1 MKQTPD
7 DIYQKVKQLG
17 LDVKEQLKRQGIIVP
32 SKTPDG
38 SIRVGY
44 YTIKKNKTGFY
55 SILNYSN
62 EEVVEF
68 INLPQTAAILA
79 NRLALGKYM
88 DDELL
93 DADRRYGHALFEE
106 ELHLTLAERNLKANN
121 VDRADVMF
129 TKFKIA
135 KHRKEQHRRT
145 IVIGFDK
152 LMRFS

>member
-7 DIYQKVKQLG
+7 DIYKKVKQLG

-32 SKTPDG
+32 AKTPDG

-55 SILNYSN
+55 SILNYRN
-62 EEVVEF
+62 EAVVEL

-79 NRLALGKYM
+79 NRLALGKYL
-88 DDELL
+88 DDNLL
-93 DADRRYGHALFEE
+93 YTDRSYGHALFDE
-106 ELHLTLAERNLKANN
+106 ELHLTLAERNLKSNN
-121 VDRADVMF
+121 LDRADVMF

-135 KHRKEQHRRT
+135 KHRKEQYKKT
-145 IVIGFDK
+145 IFNGFDK

>member
-7 DIYQKVKQLG
+7 DIYKKVKQLG
-17 LDVKEQLKRQGIIVP
+17 LDVKEQLRRQGIIVP
-32 SKTPDG
+32 TKTPDG

-62 EEVVEF
+62 ESVVEF
-68 INLPQTAAILA
+68 INLPQTAAMLA
-79 NRLALGKYM
+79 NRLALGKYL
-88 DDELL
+88 DSELL

-106 ELHLTLAERNLKANN
+106 ELHLTLAERNLKSNN

-135 KHRKEQHRRT
+135 KHRKEQHRKT
-145 IVIGFDK
+145 IFSGFDK

>member
-7 DIYQKVKQLG
+7 DIYKKVKQLG
-17 LDVKEQLKRQGIIVP
+17 IDVKEQLKRQGIIVP
-32 SKTPDG
+32 AKTPDG

-44 YTIKKNKTGFY
+44 YTIKRNKTGFY

-62 EEVVEF
+62 EAVVEF
-68 INLPQTAAILA
+68 INLPQTAAMLA
-79 NRLALGKYM
+79 NRLALGKYL

-106 ELHLTLAERNLKANN
+106 ELHLTLAERNLKLNN
-121 VDRADVMF
+121 LDRADVMF
-129 TKFKIA
+129 TKFNIA
-135 KHRKEQHRRT
+135 KHRKEQYKKT
-145 IVIGFDK
+145 IFYGFDK

>member
-7 DIYQKVKQLG
+7 DIYKKVKQLG

-32 SKTPDG
+32 TKTPDG

-62 EEVVEF
+62 ESVVEF
-68 INLPQTAAILA
+68 INLPQTAAMLA
-79 NRLALGKYM
+79 NRLALGKYL
-88 DDELL
+88 DSELL

-106 ELHLTLAERNLKANN
+106 ELHLTLAERNLKSNN

-129 TKFKIA
+129 TKFKIS
-135 KHRKEQHRRT
+135 KHRKEQHRKT
-145 IVIGFDK
+145 IFNGFDK

>member
-7 DIYQKVKQLG
+7 DIYKKVKQLG

-32 SKTPDG
+32 TKTPDG

-62 EEVVEF
+62 EAVVEF
-68 INLPQTAAILA
+68 INLPQTAAMLA
-79 NRLALGKYM
+79 NRLALGKYL
-88 DDELL
+88 DNELL

-106 ELHLTLAERNLKANN
+106 ELHLTLAERNLKSNN
-121 VDRADVMF
+121 VDRADVLF

-135 KHRKEQHRRT
+135 KHRKEQHRKT
-145 IVIGFDK
+145 IIIGFDK

>member
-7 DIYQKVKQLG
+7 DIYKKVKQLG

-32 SKTPDG
+32 TKTLDG

-44 YTIKKNKTGFY
+44 YTIKRNKTGFY

-62 EEVVEF
+62 ESVVEF
-68 INLPQTAAILA
+68 INLPQTAAMLA
-79 NRLALGKYM
+79 NRLALGKYL
-88 DDELL
+88 DNELL

-106 ELHLTLAERNLKANN
+106 ELHLTLAERNLKSNN
-121 VDRADVMF
+121 VDRADVLF

-135 KHRKEQHRRT
+135 KHRKEQHRKT
-145 IVIGFDK
+145 IIIGFDK

>member
-7 DIYQKVKQLG
+7 DIYKKVKQLG

-32 SKTPDG
+32 TKTPDG

-44 YTIKKNKTGFY
+44 YTIKRNKTGFY

-62 EEVVEF
+62 EAVVEF
-68 INLPQTAAILA
+68 INLPQTAAMLA
-79 NRLALGKYM
+79 NRLALGKYL

-106 ELHLTLAERNLKANN
+106 ELHLTLAERNLKSNN
-121 VDRADVMF
+121 VDRADVLF

-135 KHRKEQHRRT
+135 KHRKEQHRKT

>member
-32 SKTPDG
+32 TKTPDG

-62 EEVVEF
+62 ESVVEF
-68 INLPQTAAILA
+68 INLL
-79 NRLALGKYM
+79 M
-88 DDELL
+88 
-93 DADRRYGHALFEE
+93 
-106 ELHLTLAERNLKANN
+106 LTKN
-121 VDRADVMF
+121 
-129 TKFKIA
+129 FKIKA
-135 KHRKEQHRRT
+135 ISGNVK
-145 IVIGFDK
+145 F
-152 LMRFS
+152 

>member
-7 DIYQKVKQLG
+7 DIYQKVKHLG
-17 LDVKEQLKRQGIIVP
+17 LDVKEHLKRQGIIVP
-32 SKTPDG
+32 TKTPDG

-62 EEVVEF
+62 EAVVEF
-68 INLPQTAAILA
+68 INLPQTAAMLA
-79 NRLALGKYM
+79 NRLALGKYL
-88 DDELL
+88 DSELL

-106 ELHLTLAERNLKANN
+106 ELHLTLAERNLKSNN

-129 TKFKIA
+129 TKFKIS
-135 KHRKEQHRRT
+135 KHRKEQHRKT
-145 IVIGFDK
+145 IFNGFDK

>member
-17 LDVKEQLKRQGIIVP
+17 LDVKEQLKRQGIIIP
-32 SKTPDG
+32 TKTPDG

-44 YTIKKNKTGFY
+44 YTIKRNKTGFY
-55 SILNYSN
+55 SILDYSN
-62 EEVVEF
+62 EAVVEF
-68 INLPQTAAILA
+68 INLPQTAAMLA
-79 NRLALGKYM
+79 NRLALGKYL

-135 KHRKEQHRRT
+135 KHRKEQHRKT

>member
-7 DIYQKVKQLG
+7 DIYKKVKQLG
-17 LDVKEQLKRQGIIVP
+17 LDVKEQLRRQGIIVP
-32 SKTPDG
+32 TKTPDG

-62 EEVVEF
+62 ESVVEF
-68 INLPQTAAILA
+68 INLPQTAAMLA
-79 NRLALGKYM
+79 NRLALGKYL
-88 DDELL
+88 DSELL

-106 ELHLTLAERNLKANN
+106 ELHLTLAERNLKSNN
-121 VDRADVMF
+121 VDRADVLF

-135 KHRKEQHRRT
+135 KHRKEQHRKT
-145 IVIGFDK
+145 IFNGFDK
-152 LMRFS
+152 LMRFR

>member
-7 DIYQKVKQLG
+7 DIYKKVKQLG

-32 SKTPDG
+32 TKTPDG

-44 YTIKKNKTGFY
+44 YTIKRNKTGFY

-62 EEVVEF
+62 ESVVEF
-68 INLPQTAAILA
+68 INLPQTAAMLA
-79 NRLALGKYM
+79 NRLALGKYL
-88 DDELL
+88 DNELL

-106 ELHLTLAERNLKANN
+106 ELHLTLAERNLKSNN
-121 VDRADVMF
+121 VDRADVLF

-135 KHRKEQHRRT
+135 KHRKEQHRKT
-145 IVIGFDK
+145 IIIGFDK

>member
-17 LDVKEQLKRQGIIVP
+17 LDVKEQLKRQGIIIP
-32 SKTPDG
+32 TKTPDG

-44 YTIKKNKTGFY
+44 YTIKRNKTGFY
-55 SILNYSN
+55 SILDYSN
-62 EEVVEF
+62 EAVVEF
-68 INLPQTAAILA
+68 INLPQTAALLA
-79 NRLALGKYM
+79 NRLALGKYL

-106 ELHLTLAERNLKANN
+106 ELHLTLAERNLKTNN
-121 VDRADVMF
+121 VDRADVLF

-135 KHRKEQHRRT
+135 KHRKEQHRKT
-145 IVIGFDK
+145 IFYGFDK
-152 LMRFS
+152 LMRFR

>member
-7 DIYQKVKQLG
+7 DIYKKVKQLG

-32 SKTPDG
+32 TKTPDG
-38 SIRVGY
+38 LIRVGY
-44 YTIKKNKTGFY
+44 YTIKRNKTGFY
-55 SILNYSN
+55 SILNYSS
-62 EEVVEF
+62 ETVVEF

-79 NRLALGKYM
+79 NRLALGKYL

-106 ELHLTLAERNLKANN
+106 ELHLTLAERNLKSNN

-129 TKFKIA
+129 TKFNIA
-135 KHRKEQHRRT
+135 KHRKEQHRKT
-145 IVIGFDK
+145 IFNGFDK
-152 LMRFS
+152 LMRFR

>member
-7 DIYQKVKQLG
+7 DIYKKVQQLS
-17 LDVKEQLKRQGIIVP
+17 LAVKEQLKRQGIIVP
-32 SKTPDG
+32 TKTPDG
-38 SIRVGY
+38 LIRVGY

-62 EEVVEF
+62 ESVVEF
-68 INLPQTAAILA
+68 INLPQTAAMLA
-79 NRLALGKYM
+79 NRLALGKYL

-106 ELHLTLAERNLKANN
+106 ELHLTLAERNLKSNN
-121 VDRADVMF
+121 VDRADILF

-135 KHRKEQHRRT
+135 KHRKEQHRKT

>member
-7 DIYQKVKQLG
+7 DIYKKVKQLG
-17 LDVKEQLKRQGIIVP
+17 IDVKEKLKRQGIIVP
-32 SKTPDG
+32 TKTPDG

-44 YTIKKNKTGFY
+44 YIIKRNKTGFY
-55 SILNYSN
+55 SILNYRN
-62 EEVVEF
+62 EAVVDL

-79 NRLALGKYM
+79 NKLALGKYI

-106 ELHLTLAERNLKANN
+106 ELHLTLAERNLKLNN
-121 VDRADVMF
+121 LDRADVMF
-129 TKFKIA
+129 TKFNIA
-135 KHRKEQHRRT
+135 KHRKNQYKRT
-145 IVIGFDK
+145 IFNGFDK

>member
-7 DIYQKVKQLG
+7 DIYKKVKQLG
-17 LDVKEQLKRQGIIVP
+17 LDVKEKLKRQGIIIP
-32 SKTPDG
+32 TKTPDG
-38 SIRVGY
+38 SIRVGHY
-44 YTIKKNKTGFY
+44 IIKRNKTGFY
-55 SILNYSN
+55 SILNYRN
-62 EEVVEF
+62 EAVVDL

-79 NRLALGKYM
+79 NRLALGKYI

-106 ELHLTLAERNLKANN
+106 ELHLTLAERNLKSNN

-129 TKFKIA
+129 TKFNIA
-135 KHRKEQHRRT
+135 KHRKNQYRKT
-145 IVIGFDK
+145 IFNGFDK

>member
-7 DIYQKVKQLG
+7 DIYKKVKQLG
-17 LDVKEQLKRQGIIVP
+17 LDVKEQLRRQGIIVP
-32 SKTPDG
+32 TKTPDG

-62 EEVVEF
+62 ESVVEF
-68 INLPQTAAILA
+68 INLPQTAAMLA
-79 NRLALGKYM
+79 NRLALGKYL
-88 DDELL
+88 DSELL

-106 ELHLTLAERNLKANN
+106 ELHLTLAERNLKSNN
-121 VDRADVMF
+121 VDRADVLF

-135 KHRKEQHRRT
+135 KHRKEQHRKT
-145 IVIGFDK
+145 IFNGFDK

>member
-7 DIYQKVKQLG
+7 DIYKKVQQLG
-17 LDVKEQLKRQGIIVP
+17 LDVKEQLRRQGIIVP
-32 SKTPDG
+32 TKTPDG

-62 EEVVEF
+62 ETVVEF
-68 INLPQTAAILA
+68 INLPQTAAMLA
-79 NRLALGKYM
+79 NRLALGKYL

-106 ELHLTLAERNLKANN
+106 ELHLTLAERNLKSNN
-121 VDRADVMF
+121 IDRADVMF
-129 TKFKIA
+129 TKFNIA
-135 KHRKEQHRRT
+135 KHRKEQHRKT
-145 IVIGFDK
+145 IFNGFDK
-152 LMRFS
+152 LMRFR